1 MDNTNNANP
10 AQETSGT
17 PQQKL
22 FITDKALPQISYWQ
36 PGEVYE
42 VKMKLRLNQVIDLI
56 RQKQGVFV
64 IESVEEDNDMPDMS
78 KMDVP
83 TFQRYTSEVK
93 RKGSL

>member
-1 MDNTNNANP
+1 MDNTNP

-22 FITDKALPQISYWQ
+22 FITDKALPQVAYWK

-64 IESVEEDNDMPDMS
+64 IEEIEEDNEEPDMS
-78 KMDVP
+78 TMDMP

-93 RKGSL
+93 RKGTL